1 MSINV
6 WRGSKEVA
14 VINQGQ
20 GRSKI
25 PLMCL
30 LIISGKN
37 TNVQKSVAYDNVCL
51 DFKQF
56 MTVLAFVQTK

>member
-6 WRGSKEVA
+6 WRGSKEVV

-20 GRSKI
+20 GRGKI

-37 TNVQKSVAYDNVCL
+37 AKCPE
-51 DFKQF
+51 KC
-56 MTVLAFVQTK
+56 